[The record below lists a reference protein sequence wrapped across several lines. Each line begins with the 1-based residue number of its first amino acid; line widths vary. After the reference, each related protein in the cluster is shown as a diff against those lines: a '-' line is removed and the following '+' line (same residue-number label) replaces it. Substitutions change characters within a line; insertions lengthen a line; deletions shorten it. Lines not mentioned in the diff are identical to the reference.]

1 MLPVKPFNGVF
12 WMILA
17 LTIVSVAA
25 IRRNFAGQPYARK
38 THFLTCLCACNI
50 VVFFVY
56 KFMLS
61 IDAEFPMLAGIDRF
75 NWFNELPLQLCN
87 INLFLIPLGVLTR
100 KRPVLGFAFFIAPLG
115 ALMAMCFPEPPFVGY
130 SLFLPRML
138 GFYGTHGLLVVCGL
152 SLAVMGFYRPH
163 WRDFPGIIGAYGVL
177 TVAAHGINLLLRA
190 TGLCAQANYFFT
202 FGAEISVLQWFWSM
216 IPRPL
221 FYELP
226 APFILLAYMSA
237 VTGGFSLGNRLR
249 LRRLAARMEEELAGS
264 EEEQLPA

>member
-1 MLPVKPFNGVF
+1 MIMRPFHGLF
-12 WMILA
+12 FAFLA
-17 LTIVSVAA
+17 LLCGGLVLLG
-25 IRRNFAGQPYARK
+25 RFAR
-38 THFLTCLCACNI
+38 THGEREKKALLLGLSLFNM
-50 VVFFVY
+50 VFYFVY
-56 KFMLS
+56 KFALS
-61 IDAEFPMLAGIDRF
+61 RDGQFLEVSDLDRF

-177 TVAAHGINLLLRA
+177 TVAAHGINLFLRA

-226 APFILLAYMSA
+226 APFILLAYMSS